1 MAPPGTPTVVVNP
14 GPGVGPGGGREM
26 AVRRHEVGED
36 PGERLGLARVLV
48 TDP

>member
-1 MAPPGTPTVVVNP
+1 MAPPGTPTVEGSRARAWALVRAV
-14 GPGVGPGGGREM
+14 EM
-26 AVRRHEVGED
+26 AVGCHEVGED